1 MIDNLPL
8 IKSPSV
14 CAALSTIGT
23 QETAPGWLE
32 ITQHLR
38 QELQAQLDVKMQV
51 GDVIQG
57 KLIKGL
63 AIRLQDPDAPVRA
76 G

>member
-14 CAALSTIGT
+14 SAALSAIGT
-23 QETAPGWLE
+23 QETPPVWLE
-32 ITQHLR
+32 IAKHLR
-38 QELQAQLDVKMQV
+38 QELQTQLDVKMQV

-63 AIRLQDPDAPVRA
+63 AIR
-76 G
+76 